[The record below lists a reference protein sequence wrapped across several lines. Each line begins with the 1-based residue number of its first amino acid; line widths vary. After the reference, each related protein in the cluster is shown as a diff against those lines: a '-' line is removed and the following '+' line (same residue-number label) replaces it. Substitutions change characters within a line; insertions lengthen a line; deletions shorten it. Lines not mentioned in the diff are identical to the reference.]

1 MLRKALNNG
10 GLIVGE
16 LNQALAGLPV
26 KDQEDPELAELTVRV
41 LCRWANKQA
50 SLIDE
55 QQRETQ
61 LNKAKEALVRVT
73 GPNVRKTLLEN
84 PDVKPFVDAHDLPG
98 N

>member
-1 MLRKALNNG
+1 M
-10 GLIVGE
+10 
-16 LNQALAGLPV
+16 
-26 KDQEDPELAELTVRV
+26 TVRV

-84 PDVKPFVDAHDLPG
+84 PDVKPFVDAHDLLGTDRHDPVVAHRTTEFG
-98 N
+98 DEVQS